1 MPQLAR
7 KILSWVLPV
16 TIYILLLIPVDGG
29 WSEFNEWSACSL
41 TCGGGTQ
48 SRTRTCDNPPPLN
61 AGRSCAGEPTE
72 VRACETKG
80 CPGKNNPFF

>member
-1 MPQLAR
+1 M
-7 KILSWVLPV
+7 
-16 TIYILLLIPVDGG
+16 DGG

-80 CPGKNNPFF
+80 CPGKNNLFLNQSILVGIKNCFFFLQ